1 MHLFSTCILS
11 ARGDSSRCT
20 VATATRFNLTRSSV
34 KFWMFVLCFLQA
46 RNPKFILIVKVYMV
60 GIAPIIRFSCF
71 GSSMK
76 YDDGSRQAGPNA
88 AR

>member
-1 MHLFSTCILS
+1 
-11 ARGDSSRCT
+11 
-20 VATATRFNLTRSSV
+20 
-34 KFWMFVLCFLQA
+34 MFVLCFLQA

>member
-1 MHLFSTCILS
+1 
-11 ARGDSSRCT
+11 
-20 VATATRFNLTRSSV
+20 
-34 KFWMFVLCFLQA
+34 MFVLVGCPARHAHEDRHLTNSKCFLQA